1 MAEEIQ
7 TTEAEV
13 TEITEQTANT
23 EVETTTEETKEEET
37 TELSAEE
44 VVEIEKEIE
53 QEQEANKVEDVVDTT
68 IDEKSKKTIKADAI
82 KPGMYLKIYQRIT
95 EIGSKGEEKSRLQ
108 MFEGLCIARKHGNQA
123 GATFTVRKVTKTGH
137 IVEKIY
143 PIYLPTL
150 EKIELYKTYVS
161 RKSKLYFVR
170 KENARKLK
178 AAK

>member
-1 MAEEIQ
+1 MAEEIK

-13 TEITEQTANT
+13 TEATE
-23 EVETTTEETKEEET
+23 ETTTPVEATEEVKENNET

-53 QEQEANKVEDVVDTT
+53 QEQEAKKVEDVVDTN
-68 IDEKSKKTIKADAI
+68 IDEKSKKTIKADTI
-82 KPGMYLKIYQRIT
+82 KPGMHLKIYQRIT

-123 GATFTVRKVTKTGH
+123 GGTFTVRKVTKTGH
-137 IVEKIY
+137 IIEKIY

-150 EKIELYKTYVS
+150 EKIELYKTYTA

>member
-1 MAEEIQ
+1 MAEEIK

-13 TEITEQTANT
+13 TEATE
-23 EVETTTEETKEEET
+23 ETTTPVEATEEVKENNET

-53 QEQEANKVEDVVDTT
+53 QEQEAKKVEDVVDTN

-123 GATFTVRKVTKTGH
+123 GGTFTVRKVTKTGH
-137 IVEKIY
+137 IIEKIY

-150 EKIELYKTYVS
+150 EKIELYKTYVA